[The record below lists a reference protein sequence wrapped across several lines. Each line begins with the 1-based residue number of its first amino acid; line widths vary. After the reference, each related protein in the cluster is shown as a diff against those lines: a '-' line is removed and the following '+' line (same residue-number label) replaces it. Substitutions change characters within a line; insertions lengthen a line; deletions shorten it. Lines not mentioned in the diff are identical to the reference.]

1 MTARPSPAF
10 DWAVVG
16 ADAIADVARPA
27 GFGLTSLSRTPSG
40 RWFADLHAPCRL
52 TPPPGRRHHA
62 AARRGREH
70 EDLRPPAPGR
80 PPPDDGPRPAP
91 APGRLHS
98 PLRDERVA
106 AYLGASLGILFTIC
120 FVTGLYSHLQQHPQ
134 AWLPIPAR
142 PAGLYRLSQGI
153 HVAAGIA
160 SVPVLI
166 AKLWVVWPRFV
177 ALPAVKR
184 ASNVVERIGLFPLVG
199 GGIFMVFSGVANIAQ
214 WYPWRFSFTASHFWM
229 AWVTMG
235 AIVAHVGAKWAISRR
250 ALTRPSRRPP
260 LADADPVLGT
270 VAESDRA
277 EPAEPAGGAAGRLG
291 PVPPGLPRHRGRRLG
306 PAHGLTVGQTF
317 SPLRRLGLLAPRDP
331 AVGPQGY
338 PVNRGASNAGVVDLA
353 RSPDYRLA
361 VGGRVATPLSLDHA
375 QLLALPA
382 HAATLPIA
390 CVEGWSYS
398 AGWSGVRVRDLLAMA
413 GAAPDRTVLIESLEP
428 NGAYRT
434 STLNPGQAADRDT
447 LLATHLDGEP
457 LAIDHGFPCRLI
469 APNRPGVLQTKWVS
483 KVTVL

>member
-1 MTARPSPAF
+1 MR
-10 DWAVVG
+10 
-16 ADAIADVARPA
+16 
-27 GFGLTSLSRTPSG
+27 
-40 RWFADLHAPCRL
+40 RL
-52 TPPPGRRHHA
+52 TTDSDLPLRQA
-62 AARRGREH
+62 AYQ
-70 EDLRPPAPGR
+70 
-80 PPPDDGPRPAP
+80 
-91 APGRLHS
+91 S
-98 PLRDERVA
+98 PLRDERLA
-106 AYLGASLGILFTIC
+106 AWLGASLGILFSVC

-142 PAGLYRLSQGI
+142 PAGLYRLTQGL

-166 AKLWVVWPRFV
+166 AKLWLVWPRFV
-177 ALPAVKR
+177 ALPPVKR
-184 ASNVVERIGLFPLVG
+184 ASHLVERIGLFPLVG
-199 GGIFMVFSGVANIAQ
+199 GGIFMAFSGVANIAQ

-250 ALTRPSRRPP
+250 ALTRPSRRPR

-270 VAESDRA
+270 VAEA
-277 EPAEPAGGAAGRLG
+277 NGTEAGR
-291 PVPPGLPRHRGRRLG
+291 PGLSRRGLLG
-306 PAHGLTVGQTF
+306 TVAAASGLLTLTTVGQTF
-317 SPLRRLGLLAPRDP
+317 RPLRGIALLAPRDP
-331 AVGPQGY
+331 ARGPQGY
-338 PVNRGASNAGVVDLA
+338 PVNRGARNAGVVDLA
-353 RSPDYRLA
+353 QRARVPAHRRRSGGHPA
-361 VGGRVATPLSLDHA
+361 VVRPR

-382 HAATLPIA
+382 HGARLPIA

-398 AGWSGVRVRDLLAMA
+398 AGWSGVRIRDLLDMA
-413 GAAPDRTVLIESLEP
+413 GAEPDRTILVESLEP

-447 LLATHLDGEP
+447 LLATHLDGEM

>member
-1 MTARPSPAF
+1 MRSLR
-10 DWAVVG
+10 
-16 ADAIADVARPA
+16 IADRLPPGVRR
-27 GFGLTSLSRTPSG
+27 LTTD
-40 RWFADLHAPCRL
+40 ADLPLRQ
-52 TPPPGRRHHA
+52 A
-62 AARRGREH
+62 AYQ
-70 EDLRPPAPGR
+70 
-80 PPPDDGPRPAP
+80 
-91 APGRLHS
+91 S
-98 PLRDERVA
+98 PLRDERLA
-106 AYLGASLGILFTIC
+106 AYLGASLGILFSVC

-142 PAGLYRLSQGI
+142 PAGLYRFTQGL

-166 AKLWVVWPRFV
+166 AKLWLVWPRFV
-177 ALPAVKR
+177 ALPPVKR
-184 ASNVVERIGLFPLVG
+184 ASHLVERIGLFPLVG
-199 GGIFMVFSGVANIAQ
+199 GGIFMAFSGVANIAQ

-250 ALTRPSRRPP
+250 ALTRPSRRPR

-270 VAESDRA
+270 VGRTDAAERRRRTGLSRRGLLGHGRRRVRPAHPHHRRA
-277 EPAEPAGGAAGRLG
+277 RRSGPCGGWPCSPPATRPAGPRATRSTGARERRRGRPGPLARLPARPSAAGW
-291 PVPPGLPRHRGRRLG
+291 PR
-306 PAHGLTVGQTF
+306 
-317 SPLRRLGLLAPRDP
+317 
-331 AVGPQGY
+331 
-338 PVNRGASNAGVVDLA
+338 
-353 RSPDYRLA
+353 
-361 VGGRVATPLSLDHA
+361 PLSLDHA

-382 HAATLPIA
+382 HDARLPIA

-398 AGWSGVRVRDLLAMA
+398 AAWQGVRVRDLLAMA
-413 GAAPDRTVLIESLEP
+413 GAEPDRTILVESLEP

-447 LLATHLDGEP
+447 LLATHLDGEL

-483 KVTVL
+483 QGDGPVTCPTDRRVDEPPAPPGRPAARATTGPGPPSGSRPPSGGW